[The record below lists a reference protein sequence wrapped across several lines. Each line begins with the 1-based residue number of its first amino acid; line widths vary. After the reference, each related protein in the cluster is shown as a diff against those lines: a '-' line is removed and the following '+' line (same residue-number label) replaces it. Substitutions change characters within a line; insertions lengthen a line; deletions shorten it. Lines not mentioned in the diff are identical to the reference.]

1 MPSQARLIV
10 ALTGLAAGALAAVAL
25 ASPGQP
31 GAVDTTFANHGV
43 ASFSLGPAASIDF
56 IAAQAIQPDGKVVM
70 VGPTKPDNSLLTQMD
85 VVRLNPNGSLDTSF
99 GGGTGAKLIDF
110 GTASGNSATATSVA
124 LQQNGDIVIAGA
136 ATVGSIDSIGVARL
150 TPSGALDN
158 TFGSSGTTTV
168 NTANTPQGPPNAQG
182 HTVGVAVQPAD
193 QKIVVVGTQGSAFQV
208 SRLTVAGQP
217 DPGFGNNG
225 TVTTQIGASS
235 QSTAAVVAIQSD
247 GKIVVAG
254 NGNPSGSRDF
264 QVARYLPTNGAVD
277 SSFNGSGTE
286 DIPVVGEDPNEGAA
300 VQAMAIQPDGKI
312 VLAGGPRGG
321 PQVGFGSV
329 QPGHTALVRLNT
341 NGTPDRTFGQGGGQD
356 LVPFPNSTADTAN
369 AITIDPAT
377 GRMLVAGTAQLM
389 VNGQSTGEI
398 IADRLNPDG
407 SLDATFGDPGMV
419 ALGQGGS
426 AAVDLLNTV
435 SGAVDGLIGGTVGT
449 TAGAIAINYQAPPTT
464 TTTLPTTA
472 CNAPSITKTAHD
484 AVRGDVRAVGRGLRF
499 SYVLRVVNPGP
510 CALAN
515 LVVSDAL
522 PRAFAWLG
530 PAASTVVFA
539 SPVAASPPSSITSSN
554 GNRAFISV
562 ATLPAGDSVTVSLP
576 GRATALGRQLDAA
589 TLTAAGLPALSSN
602 SVTLDVTSTP
612 RAGSTRVNA
621 QGATG
626 TASAGPAG
634 PEAALSRIAHV
645 DIAVRE
651 LSLRGHA
658 AARGCLWMGGQGRF
672 LRVKP
677 GKGGKCDSP
686 RWLRAKG
693 TRHWLYRFRRRLGPG
708 RYQLL
713 IRVVNRAGVYDTTF
727 APGHHNLARF
737 TAG

>member
-1 MPSQARLIV
+1 MPSQARLIA

-31 GAVDTTFANHGV
+31 GAIDTTFANHGV
-43 ASFSLGPAASIDF
+43 ASFSSGPAASIDF
-56 IAAQAIQPDGKVVM
+56 IAAQAVQPDGKLVM
-70 VGPTKPDNSLLTQMD
+70 VGPANSGTEMG

-99 GGGTGAKLIDF
+99 GGGTGAKLIPF
-110 GTASGNSATATSVA
+110 PNGSATATSVA
-124 LQQNGDIVIAGA
+124 LQPDGYIVVAGA
-136 ATVGSIDSIGVARL
+136 AVVGGVHFIGVARL
-150 TPSGALDN
+150 TPAGTLDTN
-158 TFGSSGTTTV
+158 FDSTGEAMVATNDTD
-168 NTANTPQGPPNAQG
+168 QGPPNAQG

-193 QKIVVVGTQGSAFQV
+193 HKIVVVGTHGSDFQV
-208 SRLTVAGQP
+208 SRLTMDGQS
-217 DPGFGNNG
+217 DGNFGPNHDG
-225 TVTTQIGASS
+225 TVTTPFAGSS
-235 QSTAAVVAIQSD
+235 ASTAAVVAIQSD
-247 GKIVVAG
+247 GKIVVVG
-254 NGNPSGSRDF
+254 NGNPNGSRDF
-264 QVARYLPTNGAVD
+264 EVARYLPANGAPD
-277 SSFNGSGTE
+277 TSFNGSGTE
-286 DIPVVGEDPNEGAA
+286 DIPVNGEDPGEGAA
-300 VQAMAIQPDGKI
+300 VQAMAIQPNGKI

-341 NGTPDRTFGQGGGQD
+341 DGTPDRTFGQTGGQD

-369 AITIDPAT
+369 AVTVDPAT
-377 GRMLVAGTAQLM
+377 GKLLVAGTAQLT

-449 TAGAIAINYQAPPTT
+449 TAGAIAINYQSPPTT
-464 TTTLPTTA
+464 TTPTPA
-472 CNAPSITKTAHD
+472 PGPGCNFPSVVKTAHD
-484 AVRGDVRAVGRGLRF
+484 AVRGDVHAVGRDLRF
-499 SYVLRVVNPGP
+499 SYVLKVVNPGR

-515 LVVSDAL
+515 LTVSDTL

-539 SPVAASPPSSITSSN
+539 SPVPGSPRPQVTSSS
-554 GNRAFISV
+554 GNLALIGA
-562 ATLPAGDSVTVSLP
+562 ATLPADDAMTVSLP
-576 GRATALGRQLDAA
+576 GRATALGRQSDAA
-589 TLTAAGLPALSSN
+589 TLTAAGLPALSSGTF
-602 SVTLDVTSTP
+602 TLDVTTTP
-612 RAGSTRVNA
+612 RPGKTHVDARGV
-621 QGATG
+621 TG
-626 TASAGPAG
+626 TSSAGAAG
-634 PEAALSRIAHV
+634 PEAALSRIARV
-645 DIAVRE
+645 DIAVRQ
-651 LSLRGHA
+651 LSPRGHA
-658 AARGCLWMGGQGRF
+658 AAPSCLWLGAQGRI
-672 LRVKP
+672 LRVRA

-686 RWLRAKG
+686 GWLRATG
-693 TRHWLYRFRRRLGPG
+693 TRHWLYRFRRRLASG

-727 APGHHNLARF
+727 APGHHNLAGF

>member
-43 ASFSLGPAASIDF
+43 ASFSSGPAASIDF
-56 IAAQAIQPDGKVVM
+56 IAAQAVQPDGKVVM
-70 VGPTKPDNSLLTQMD
+70 VGPANGATEMG
-85 VVRLNPNGSLDTSF
+85 VVRLNPGGSLDTSF
-99 GGGTGAKLIDF
+99 GGGTGAKLISF
-110 GTASGNSATATSVA
+110 GSANSATATSVA
-124 LQQNGDIVIAGA
+124 LQKNGDIVVAGA
-136 ATVGSIDSIGVARL
+136 AQVGTSQIGVARL
-150 TPSGALDN
+150 TPSGALDT
-158 TFGSSGTTTV
+158 TFHSTGETTV
-168 NTANTPQGPPNAQG
+168 ATNGTDQGSPRI
-182 HTVGVAVQPAD
+182 VGVAVQPTD
-193 QKIVVVGTQGSAFQV
+193 QKIVVVGTQEQTVGSAFQV
-208 SRLTVAGQP
+208 SRLTTVGGP

-225 TVTTQIGASS
+225 TVITQIGSTSS
-235 QSTAAVVAIQSD
+235 DSTAAVVAIQSD

-254 NGNPSGSRDF
+254 NGNPNGSRDF
-264 QVARYLPTNGAVD
+264 QVARYLPINGALD
-277 SSFNGSGTE
+277 TSFNGSGTE
-286 DIPVVGEDPNEGAA
+286 DIHVGGEDAA
-300 VQAMAIQPDGKI
+300 VQAIAIQPSDGKI

-321 PQVGFGSV
+321 PQVGFMSV
-329 QPGHTALVRLNT
+329 EPGHAALVRLNT
-341 NGTPDRTFGQGGGQD
+341 DGTPDRTFGQTGGQD

-377 GRMLVAGTAQLM
+377 GRMLVAGTAQLT

-464 TTTLPTTA
+464 TTTAPV
-472 CNAPSITKTAHD
+472 CNSLSITKTAHD

-539 SPVAASPPSSITSSN
+539 SPVAASPPSRITSSN

-576 GRATALGRQLDAA
+576 GRATALGRQSDAA

-612 RAGSTRVNA
+612 RAGRTRVDA
-621 QGATG
+621 RRARG
-626 TASAGPAG
+626 TASAGPGG

-693 TRHWLYRFRRRLGPG
+693 TRHWLYRFRRRLGSG

-727 APGHHNLARF
+727 APGHHNLAGF
-737 TAG
+737 TL

>member
-1 MPSQARLIV
+1 MPSQARLIA

-31 GAVDTTFANHGV
+31 GAVDTTFASHGV
-43 ASFSLGPAASIDF
+43 ASFSSGPAASIDF
-56 IAAQAIQPDGKVVM
+56 IAAQAVQPDGKVVM
-70 VGPTKPDNSLLTQMD
+70 VGPANGATEMG
-85 VVRLNPNGSLDTSF
+85 VVRLNPDGSLDTSF
-99 GGGTGAKLIDF
+99 GGGTGAKLIDI
-110 GTASGNSATATSVA
+110 GTSATATSVA
-124 LQQNGDIVIAGA
+124 IQRDGGIVVAGA
-136 ATVGSIDSIGVARL
+136 AVVGGTHFIGVARL
-150 TPSGALDN
+150 TPAGALDT
-158 TFGSSGTTTV
+158 TFHSTGTTTV
-168 NTANTPQGPPNAQG
+168 DTNNTDQGPPNAKG

-193 QKIVVVGTQGSAFQV
+193 QKIVVVGTQGSDFQL
-208 SRLTVAGQP
+208 SRLTTGGQP
-217 DPGFGNNG
+217 DATFGNNAAG
-225 TVTTQIGASS
+225 TVTTPFAASS
-235 QSTAAVVAIQSD
+235 ASTAGVVAIQSD
-247 GKIVVAG
+247 GRIVVAG
-254 NGNPSGSRDF
+254 NGLTNAGPRDF
-264 QVARYLPTNGAVD
+264 EVARYLGTGALD
-277 SSFNGSGTE
+277 GSFNGSGTE
-286 DIPVVGEDPNEGAA
+286 DIPVGGEDAA
-300 VQAMAIQPDGKI
+300 VQAMAIQPNGKI

-329 QPGHTALVRLNT
+329 EPGHTALVRLNT
-341 NGTPDRTFGQGGGQD
+341 DGTPDRTFGQSGGQD

-369 AITIDPAT
+369 AVTIDPAT
-377 GRMLVAGTAQLM
+377 GKLLVAGTAQLT

-539 SPVAASPPSSITSSN
+539 SPVAASPPSRITSSN

-576 GRATALGRQLDAA
+576 GRATALGRQSDAA

-612 RAGSTRVNA
+612 RAGRTRVNA

-686 RWLRAKG
+686 GWLRAKG

>member
-1 MPSQARLIV
+1 MPSQARLIA
-10 ALTGLAAGALAAVAL
+10 ALTGVAAGVLAAVAL

-43 ASFSLGPAASIDF
+43 ASFGSGPAASIDF
-56 IAAQAIQPDGKVVM
+56 IAAQAVQPDGKVVM
-70 VGPTKPDNSLLTQMD
+70 VGPANGRTEMG
-85 VVRLNPNGSLDTSF
+85 VVRLDPNGSLDTSF
-99 GGGTGAKLIDF
+99 GGGAGAVLISF
-110 GTASGNSATATSVA
+110 GNGNTATATSVA
-124 LQQNGDIVIAGA
+124 LQKNGYIVVAGA
-136 ATVGSIDSIGVARL
+136 AHVGTNKIGVARL
-150 TPSGALDN
+150 TPSGSPDPN
-158 TFGSSGTTTV
+158 FFNSTGTTTV
-168 NTANTPQGPPNAQG
+168 DTNGTDQGPPNAQG

-264 QVARYLPTNGAVD
+264 QVARYLPTNGALD

-286 DIPVVGEDPNEGAA
+286 DIPVVGEDPSEGAA

-341 NGTPDRTFGQGGGQD
+341 NGTPDRTFGQSGGQD
-356 LVPFPNSTADTAN
+356 LVLFPKSTADTAN

-377 GRMLVAGTAQLM
+377 GRMLVAGTAQLT

-464 TTTLPTTA
+464 TAPGPG
-472 CNAPSITKTAHD
+472 CNSPSITKTAHD

-515 LVVSDAL
+515 LALSDTL

-530 PAASTVVFA
+530 PAASSVAFA
-539 SPVAASPPSSITSSN
+539 SPVAASPQVTSSS
-554 GNRAFISV
+554 GNLALIGA
-562 ATLPAGDSVTVSLP
+562 ATLPAGDAMTVSLP
-576 GRATALGRQLDAA
+576 GRATALGRQSDAA
-589 TLTAAGLPALSSN
+589 TLTAAGLPTLSSGTF
-602 SVTLDVTSTP
+602 TLDVTTTP
-612 RAGSTRVNA
+612 RPGTTHVNSR
-621 QGATG
+621 GATG
-626 TASAGPAG
+626 TASAGGAG
-634 PEAALSRIAHV
+634 PEAALSRIARV

-651 LSLRGHA
+651 LSPRGHA
-658 AARGCLWMGGQGRF
+658 AAPSCLWLGAQGRI
-672 LRVKP
+672 LRVRA